1 VFARLEPRFDA
12 AKLFLAHR
20 VRITCRCG
28 RLALA
33 RGRRCRP
40 EQVGGLRLDRPGA
53 SLERTGFGLEL
64 DPPGSELLLDPP
76 RLLLPFV
83 EARALGGRKLPF
95 RLRGAALRVR
105 AGERSLELLLALG
118 ELRRLGFELCVPRL
132 QLPLARVE
140 GLPPLERSTLACD
153 ERVARGGLL
162 AVLPPLLLHGLAA
175 VEPAL
180 KLGELAFARRHR
192 FGALA
197 ERLLQLLEL
206 GPRLLLVRM
215 PLLCELA
222 REAKQRRLVPVDAG
236 DLGRA
241 AAGTRRPA
249 VEALFPAVYAGFF
262 RQQTLIM
269 YGSPASF
276 VRQVIQS
283 ISTGPSVRSTC
294 KEPMCTAPS
303 WTVEK

>member
-1 VFARLEPRFDA
+1 M
-12 AKLFLAHR
+12 
-20 VRITCRCG
+20 
-28 RLALA
+28 
-33 RGRRCRP
+33 
-40 EQVGGLRLDRPGA
+40 
-53 SLERTGFGLEL
+53 
-64 DPPGSELLLDPP
+64 
-76 RLLLPFV
+76 
-83 EARALGGRKLPF
+83 
-95 RLRGAALRVR
+95 R
-105 AGERSLELLLALG
+105 AGKRRLELLLALG

-140 GLPPLERSTLACD
+140 RLRPLERSTLARD
-153 ERVARGGLL
+153 ERVAGSRLL
-162 AVLPPLLLHGLAA
+162 AVLPALLLHGLAA

-180 KLGELAFARRHR
+180 KLGELAFARRNR
-192 FGALA
+192 LGALA
-197 ERLLQLLEL
+197 ERLLQLFEL

-215 PLLCELA
+215 PLLGELA
-222 REAKQRRLVPVDAG
+222 GKTKQRRLVPVNAG
-236 DLGRA
+236 VLGRA
-241 AAGTRRPA
+241 AAAARRPA

-262 RQQTLIM
+262 RQQTLTM